1 MAHWYTHYQIANKLA
16 DRFTA
21 LRRDYFLL
29 GNLAPDSGIK
39 KAVACY
45 DPPSIKTHFTKSRL
59 KSHIQYERILND
71 YLLKC
76 RNIKEI
82 SFIYGYYCHLLSD
95 YLYAVNYLYPLFA
108 KYGISLKDKKAI
120 DLFREERQF
129 TQNRAVISDPAAI
142 AVIKSLPDDID
153 LLNNLKSD
161 DFKSMLKRIIQE
173 AEYQPSLGN
182 YLADCD
188 ENIFIGENYSLIENN
203 LSEWLKEPVNYS
215 TLLLDV
221 DETIL
226 NFRKAEKE
234 GLREVFE
241 KNGVKISSRLLNTYK
256 ATNHELWQRIEKGTF
271 AKADLEKTRFSET
284 FRRLGLPSDIGPKC
298 GHDFTITLSQKG
310 YYLPYAKK
318 MVTEMAKEY
327 DLAIVTNGFKVI
339 QEGRLKD
346 CGLDRIISKVFISE
360 EIGYE
365 KPDRRLFEFVINRL
379 KTNDLHQIL
388 MIGDS
393 LTSDIKG
400 AQNSGITPFWISKHA
415 EQGQKDLAMGSN
427 LKTLYTW
434 LHRPNIKTI
443 KAASD

>member
-1 MAHWYTHYQIANKLA
+1 MAHWYTHYQIARKLS
-16 DRFTA
+16 DRFA
-21 LRRDYFLL
+21 DLDHNYFLL
-29 GNLAPDSGIK
+29 GNLAPDSGK
-39 KAVACY
+39 KTAIACY
-45 DPPSIKTHFTKSRL
+45 DPPSVKTHFTKSRL
-59 KSHIQYERILND
+59 KSHIRYERILND

-76 RNIKEI
+76 QNKKEI

-129 TQNRAVISDPAAI
+129 IQNRMVIDDPSAI
-142 AVIKSLPDDID
+142 DTIKSLPYDID
-153 LLNNLKSD
+153 LLDDLKSD
-161 DFKSMLKRIIQE
+161 DFRSMLNRIVQE
-173 AEYQPSLGN
+173 TEYQPSLGN

-188 ENIFIGENYSLIENN
+188 ENIFISENYSLIENN
-203 LSEWLKEPVNYS
+203 LKEWLKEPVNYT

-241 KNGVKISSRLLNTYK
+241 KNGVKINSKLISTYK

-271 AKADLEKTRFSET
+271 SKADLEKTRFSET

-298 GHDFTITLSQKG
+298 GRDFTLVLSKKG

-318 MVTEMAKEY
+318 MVAKMAEQY
-327 DLAIVTNGFKVI
+327 DLAIVTNGFKII
-339 QEGRLKD
+339 QEGRLKN
-346 CGLDRIISKVFISE
+346 CGLDQIISKVFISE
-360 EIGYE
+360 EVGYE
-365 KPDRRLFEFVINRL
+365 KPDRRLFEFVINHL
-379 KTNDLHQIL
+379 ESNDLHQIL
-388 MIGDS
+388 MVGDS

-400 AQNSGITPFWISKHA
+400 ARNSEITPFWISEHA
-415 EQGQKDLAMGSN
+415 EQGQEDLAMGSN

-434 LHRPNIKTI
+434 LHRPDIKTI
-443 KAASD
+443 KAAND